1 MKLKTLRALVA
12 QQYKEALAAAEAA
25 AKAKAAKDA
34 VEFLLRNY
42 NGVIPGTAVQIIKVD
57 NELSIS
63 GTYWTEEKT
72 ILFVSNYYLDRLEA
86 NFGSFAVEPEKVSK
100 DEIRKKIINSNKKVY
115 EKVSAHHVRNNKNI
129 RVHQEKEEFEILI
142 SKKQRQSKDY
152 ETHIFTRQDK
162 LKCLKKQAR
171 KERRELLNSLC
182 FGEEKKKEFIVCF
195 EGVEYDAYKIL
206 DNLQNGGYEKY
217 SALFDESF
225 REFFMNF
232 NSFNNFR
239 QFIRKFKVER
249 KYFSQYGK
257 KTIFFYNEYLFDN
270 DGSILYFDNREELLE
285 AAMIFY
291 CYRVYNYG
299 Y

>member
-1 MKLKTLRALVA
+1 MKLKTFRALVA

-25 AKAKAAKDA
+25 AKAEAAKEA
-34 VEFLLRNY
+34 AEFLLRNY
-42 NGVIPGTAVQIIKVD
+42 QGFIPGTTVQVIKVD

-63 GTYWTEEKT
+63 GTYWSEEKT
-72 ILFVSNYYLDRLEA
+72 LLFISNFFMKRLEA
-86 NFGSFAVEPEKVSK
+86 SFGSFRVEPKRVSK
-100 DEIRKKIINSNKKVY
+100 EEIRKKIINSNKKVY
-115 EKVSAHHVRNNKNI
+115 EKVPAHHVRNNKNI
-129 RVHQEKEEFEILI
+129 RVYQERDEFVV
-142 SKKQRQSKDY
+142 SQKKQRASRDY
-152 ETHIFTRQDK
+152 ETHVFSRQDK

-195 EGVEYDAYKIL
+195 EGTEYNAYKIL
-206 DNLQNGGYEKY
+206 DNLQNGRYEKY
-217 SALFDESF
+217 STLFDKSF
-225 REFFMNF
+225 KEFFMNF

-239 QFIRKFKVER
+239 QFIKKFKVER

-270 DGSILYFDNREELLE
+270 DGNILYFDNKEELLE
-285 AAMIFY
+285 AAIIFY

>member
-1 MKLKTLRALVA
+1 MKLKTFRALVA

-42 NGVIPGTAVQIIKVD
+42 NGIIPGTSVQLVKID

-72 ILFVSNYYLDRLEA
+72 ILFVTNYYLDRLEA

-129 RVHQEKEEFEILI
+129 RIHQEKEEFEI
-142 SKKQRQSKDY
+142 SKKKQYRSRDY
-152 ETHIFTRQDK
+152 ETHIFSRQDK
-162 LKCLKKQAR
+162 LKCLKKQAK

-182 FGEEKKKEFIVCF
+182 FGEEKNC
-195 EGVEYDAYKIL
+195 
-206 DNLQNGGYEKY
+206 
-217 SALFDESF
+217 
-225 REFFMNF
+225 
-232 NSFNNFR
+232 
-239 QFIRKFKVER
+239 
-249 KYFSQYGK
+249 
-257 KTIFFYNEYLFDN
+257 
-270 DGSILYFDNREELLE
+270 
-285 AAMIFY
+285 
-291 CYRVYNYG
+291 
-299 Y
+299 